1 MEHFDLA
8 ISYTWEY
15 DEEFVELIEEIF
27 QYEGYKTFLVKPTNL
42 EEVIQLLETRRL
54 HFSALLDR
62 ASDENPA
69 FMPIAQ
75 ILQRR
80 KSYVI
85 NPYQK
90 VNEFIDKALMHKRL
104 QQKRFRLPKTFILP
118 AFDHDFRNH
127 IKTKD
132 LDFLKRPFIIK
143 PSYFSGGGQGVV
155 ANAETLDEIRMAR
168 IISPTEK
175 FLIQE
180 RINPTKIHG
189 RRAWF
194 RVIWAF
200 DQAIPTW
207 WDDQTHI
214 YFPVTKNELN
224 KYNLTALKKITAR
237 IAKLTGIDYFSTE
250 IAITKDHTF
259 YLIDYVNDQCDMR
272 LKSNH
277 VDGVPDEL
285 VVQFIQRMLAKVAA
299 L

>member
-8 ISYTWEY
+8 IAYTWEF

-27 QYEGYKTFLVKPTNL
+27 QEEGYKTYLIKPSNL
-42 EEVIQLLETRRL
+42 EEVIWLLESRKL
-54 HFSALLDR
+54 HFTALLDR
-62 ASDENPA
+62 ASDEDPA
-69 FMPIAQ
+69 FMPVAQ

-80 KSYVI
+80 KCYVI
-85 NPYQK
+85 NPYQR
-90 VNEFIDKALMHKRL
+90 VNEFIDKAVMHKKL

-118 AFDHDFRNH
+118 AFDHDFRPQ
-127 IKTKD
+127 IKPKD

-155 ANAETLDEIRMAR
+155 VNAETLDEIRRER
-168 IISPTEK
+168 IKSPTEK
-175 FLIQE
+175 YLIQE
-180 RINPTKIHG
+180 IINPKKIQG

-207 WDDQTHI
+207 WDDQSHI
-214 YFPVTKNELN
+214 YFPVTKKELL
-224 KYNLTALKKITAR
+224 KYNLTALKKITTR
-237 IAKLTGIDYFSTE
+237 IAKLTGLDYFSTE
-250 IAITKDHTF
+250 IALTKDHTF

-277 VDGVPDEL
+277 PDGVPDEL
-285 VVQFIQRMLAKVAA
+285 VTQFIQRMLVKISS

>member
-8 ISYTWEY
+8 IAYTWEY
-15 DEEFVELIEEIF
+15 DEEFVNLIENIF
-27 QYEGYKTFLVKPTNL
+27 QEEGYTTFLIKKSNF
-42 EEVIQLLETRRL
+42 EEVISLLESRKI

-62 ASDENPA
+62 ASDEDPA

-80 KSYVI
+80 KSYII

-90 VNEFIDKALMHKRL
+90 VNEFIDKALMHKKL

-118 AFDHDFRNH
+118 AFDHDFRPH
-127 IKTKD
+127 IKPKD

-143 PSYFSGGGQGVV
+143 PSYFSGGGQGVIV
-155 ANAETLDEIRMAR
+155 NAETLDEIRRER
-168 IISPTEK
+168 IKSPTEK
-175 FLIQE
+175 YLIQE
-180 RINPTKIHG
+180 IIHPKKIQG

-214 YFPVTKNELN
+214 YYPVTKKELE
-224 KYNLTALKKITAR
+224 KHNLTALKKITTR
-237 IAKLTGIDYFSTE
+237 IAKLTGLDYFSSE
-250 IAITKDHTF
+250 IALTKDHTF

-272 LKSNH
+272 LKSNYI
-277 VDGVPDEL
+277 DGVPDEL
-285 VVQFIQRMLAKVAA
+285 VVQFIQRMLSKISS